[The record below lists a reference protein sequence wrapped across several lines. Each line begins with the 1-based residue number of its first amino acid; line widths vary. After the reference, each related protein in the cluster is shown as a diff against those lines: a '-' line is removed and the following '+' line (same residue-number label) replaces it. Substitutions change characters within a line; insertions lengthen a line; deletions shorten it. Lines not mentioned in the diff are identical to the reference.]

1 MKPYLFEKSIN
12 IYYEIGSNSKH
23 TARHYF
29 LNIKKDLLIFLS
41 GCVNENIR
49 KSLCKTYI
57 DILKTESLWI
67 CLILNLDMITFL
79 TFMKEISKQ
88 CLWKKNTLK
97 IINWCVV
104 KHSYLVLFLKFSNSW
119 SKSVQRVPT
128 LGIQW
133 RKHVV
138 LVGVWGNKEGRQ
150 PGGGRGKS

>member
-1 MKPYLFEKSIN
+1 MHMISLQAEKTYYWTKRKINQVKWLCVMLVTINNQNEIIFFFKSIN

-79 TFMKEISKQ
+79 TFMKEISIQ
-88 CLWKKNTLK
+88 CLWKNYSKN
-97 IINWCVV
+97 
-104 KHSYLVLFLKFSNSW
+104 
-119 SKSVQRVPT
+119 
-128 LGIQW
+128 
-133 RKHVV
+133 
-138 LVGVWGNKEGRQ
+138 NKLTRC
-150 PGGGRGKS
+150 

>member
-1 MKPYLFEKSIN
+1 MHMISLQAGKTYYWTKRKIHQVKCLCVMLVTINNQNEIIFFLKSIN

-57 DILKTESLWI
+57 DILKTEFQWI

-79 TFMKEISKQ
+79 TFMKEISIQ
-88 CLWKKNTLK
+88 CLWKNYSKN
-97 IINWCVV
+97 
-104 KHSYLVLFLKFSNSW
+104 
-119 SKSVQRVPT
+119 
-128 LGIQW
+128 
-133 RKHVV
+133 
-138 LVGVWGNKEGRQ
+138 NKLTRC
-150 PGGGRGKS
+150 

>member
-1 MKPYLFEKSIN
+1 MHMISLQAGKTYYWTKRKINQVKWLCVMLVTINNQNEIIFFFKSIN

-79 TFMKEISKQ
+79 TFMKEISIQ
-88 CLWKKNTLK
+88 CLWKNYSKN
-97 IINWCVV
+97 
-104 KHSYLVLFLKFSNSW
+104 
-119 SKSVQRVPT
+119 
-128 LGIQW
+128 
-133 RKHVV
+133 
-138 LVGVWGNKEGRQ
+138 NKLTRC
-150 PGGGRGKS
+150 

>member
-1 MKPYLFEKSIN
+1 MHMISLQAEKTYYWTKRKINQVKWLCVMLVTINNQNEIFFFFKSIN

-79 TFMKEISKQ
+79 TFMKEISIQ
-88 CLWKKNTLK
+88 CLWKKL
-97 IINWCVV
+97 
-104 KHSYLVLFLKFSNSW
+104 L
-119 SKSVQRVPT
+119 
-128 LGIQW
+128 
-133 RKHVV
+133 
-138 LVGVWGNKEGRQ
+138 
-150 PGGGRGKS
+150 